1 VATVDGAFAAERWR
15 ALPADERESF
25 FAAIERHRR
34 AAWRVT
40 AACGVATA
48 LLALVVAIL
57 MAPLLYC
64 VIGLAFDALNLFR
77 PTPDLLGA
85 LGRRIDAAVNAA
97 AVPTST
103 LLQVGIV
110 LAMPGCAL
118 MLAAASAL
126 RRVWLASPLFN
137 AGELSGRPP
146 DRAVL
151 AEQQLA
157 NVVEEMAIASGAAA
171 VPRIVIVPGGVNA
184 AACGRDDAH
193 VTFLIG
199 EGLVGRVSRE
209 HLEGL
214 VAHLVA
220 SVVDGDMAIG
230 MRVTTT
236 LTLFGL
242 LARVGT
248 SFTDRDTVASVL
260 KLWRVFL
267 APTSPGTLALLG
279 ALSDPFAGDA
289 RSGRKAQSPSDGKL
303 TWRDWLTMPFM
314 GPVVLTG
321 FLSGVVCEFFLEP
334 LVAWAWRERK
344 YMADA
349 TAVQLTRDPD
359 ALAGGLAA
367 IEHSFGGIPPWA
379 AHLAVAA
386 QRSGMNGPFGRS
398 FVPIFP
404 SIEKRVRALNKMG
417 AQTVLRSKPPMPLWL
432 VVVLGL
438 FIAIIG
444 GLMSVVVVLLVFV
457 STAISGLFTIFPAAA
472 IHFLLRW
479 AAG

>member
-1 VATVDGAFAAERWR
+1 VTTVDRAFAAERWR
-15 ALPADERESF
+15 ELPAEEREIF

-40 AACGVATA
+40 AACGAATV
-48 LLALVVAIL
+48 LLAIVVAIL

-85 LGRRIDAAVNAA
+85 LGRRIDAAMNADV
-97 AVPTST
+97 VPTAA
-103 LLQVGIV
+103 LIEIGIV
-110 LAMPGCAL
+110 LALPGCAL

-137 AGELSGRPP
+137 AGALNGRPP
-146 DRAVL
+146 DRTIL

-199 EGLVGRVSRE
+199 EGLLGRVSRQ

-214 VAHLVA
+214 MAHLVA

-248 SFTDRDTVASVL
+248 SFTDRDTIGSVL

-267 APTSPGTLALLG
+267 APTSPGTIALL
-279 ALSDPFAGDA
+279 ASLTDPFAGDGRSSKST
-289 RSGRKAQSPSDGKL
+289 RSGGDGKL
-303 TWRDWLTMPFM
+303 TWREWLTMPFM

-367 IEHSFGGIPPWA
+367 IEHSFNGIPPWA

-386 QRSGMNGPFGRS
+386 QRSGVNGPFGRS

-404 SIEKRVRALNKMG
+404 SIEKRVDALNRMG
-417 AQTVLRSKPPMPLWL
+417 AHTVLRSKSPMPMWL
-432 VVVLGL
+432 VVLFGA

-444 GLMSVVVVLLVFV
+444 GLMSVVVVLLVIV

-472 IHFLLRW
+472 IHALLRW